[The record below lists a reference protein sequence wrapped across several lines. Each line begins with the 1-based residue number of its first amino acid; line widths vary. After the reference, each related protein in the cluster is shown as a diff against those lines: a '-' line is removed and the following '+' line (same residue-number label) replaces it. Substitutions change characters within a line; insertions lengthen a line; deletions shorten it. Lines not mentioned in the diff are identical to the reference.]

1 MSTVHACFNNE
12 YLITGTHLHKL
23 TILSLHDFSTNNIC
37 CHVLF
42 CESLTRSSIK
52 VSLCVSSGFFFP
64 SSLHLKG
71 YLFLNSFFLHF
82 CFSTDLSDSISFVF
96 TNSVFSVVGSHDF
109 WFGFSIDSNRCVV
122 KCFSFDRV
130 FEIKVFLWNM
140 LLCYSSTKLRLG
152 LYLKGGCST

>member
-12 YLITGTHLHKL
+12 YLIPVTHFYEL

-96 TNSVFSVVGSHDF
+96 TNSVFSVVGGHN
-109 WFGFSIDSNRCVV
+109 FGFGFTIDSNGCVV
-122 KCFSFDRV
+122 ECFSCDGV
-130 FEIKVFLWNM
+130 FEIKMFLWNV

-152 LYLKGGCST
+152 LHFKGLSFG

>member
-12 YLITGTHLHKL
+12 YLITITHFHKL

-52 VSLCVSSGFFFP
+52 VSLCVSSSFFFL

-96 TNSVFSVVGSHDF
+96 TNPVFCVVGRHDF
-109 WFGFSIDSNRCVV
+109 RFGLSIDSNRSVV